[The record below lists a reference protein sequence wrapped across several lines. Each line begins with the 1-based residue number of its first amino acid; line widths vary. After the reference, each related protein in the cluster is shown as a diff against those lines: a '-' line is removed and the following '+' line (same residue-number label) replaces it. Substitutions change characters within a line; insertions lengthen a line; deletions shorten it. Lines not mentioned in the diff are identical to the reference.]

1 MFGLSRHMEVY
12 DLATEEMITYS
23 DVLATV
29 YNEEYY
35 NHILDNNYQ
44 VCLNEVSRYVED
56 YVDKDYYTIDEIRE
70 LEPQIEEELKT
81 INAAKVKT
89 KN

>member
-12 DLATEEMITYS
+12 DLVTEEMITYS